1 MKRVLI
7 TLMAA
12 VPLSLGAAVAYA
24 DNPGTGGG
32 DGGSGSSQT
41 PVVAVSGT
49 IVSVNAAAGT
59 FVANAA
65 VVTEPSQDGDQE
77 TGDDDSGL
85 GSGGGQGPVGEQ
97 GPGGGQGTIGGQG
110 SGGDSHNFSGDLKHD
125 TNATTPAMTQVT
137 ITTNSSTKFRVGEQ
151 NATISDLASGDQF
164 VALFNGSP
172 GTDIQTLVTNN
183 PALSVSAETPMTSQ
197 QLFAFVGTVTAVD
210 PTGGTVTVNV
220 QRSLP
225 SALVPSGSPP
235 VSFTVSSD
243 TMILGG
249 SMSGGLFGGSLS
261 NVSVGDIVAGGL
273 IANSGK
279 TLSQIEATP
288 LRLLLDLPASSA
300 STTTTATAAKAKA
313 LRQALALLGDRSS
326 TKKHKS
332 HKRGKRSHAH
342 KHAKRG

>member
-12 VPLSLGAAVAYA
+12 VPLSLGAAVAHA
-24 DNPGTGGG
+24 DTPGTGGG

-49 IVSVNAAAGT
+49 IVSVNAVAGT
-59 FVANAA
+59 FVADAA

-85 GSGGGQGPVGEQ
+85 GSGGGQGSVGEQ
-97 GPGGGQGTIGGQG
+97 GPNGGQGT
-110 SGGDSHNFSGDLKHD
+110 GGDSHNFGGDLKHD
-125 TNATTPAMTQVT
+125 TNTTPATTQVT

-172 GTDIQTLVTNN
+172 STDIRTLVTNN

-225 SALVPSGSPP
+225 SALVPSGSPL
-235 VSFTVSSD
+235 VSFTAASD

-249 SMSGGLFGGSLS
+249 STSGGLFGGSLS

-273 IANSGK
+273 IANSGE

-300 STTTTATAAKAKA
+300 STPTTATAAKAKA

-332 HKRGKRSHAH
+332 HKRGKKSHAH